1 MKIVHVIASLGMGG
15 AETML
20 ALLAERQAAAGHD
33 VSIVMLL
40 DKREVSVCG
49 DVNVIAIGAAG
60 RSWRSYLAAVWR
72 LARTL
77 RRLRADVV
85 HAHMLHANLASR
97 VIRLLLRH
105 VLLINTVHAVHETG
119 SVVLRLAYR
128 FLDKLA
134 DVTVFVTNA
143 AMDRYREEKLVSVER
158 SVVIHNGID
167 LPKFREVA
175 ESRHSIR
182 RRLGVAESDLVL
194 TAIGRLTPD
203 KDYGNLLNAFEI
215 AARQESRIR
224 LLVVGDGELASQL
237 RMDVHESAVRDRV
250 DFLGLRNDVPE
261 ILKATDLFVLSSIRE
276 GFGLVLAEAMAS
288 RVPVLSTR
296 CGGAVEVVG
305 DCATLVPIENAVA
318 LARGILRALGM
329 PREQKLAQ
337 IERAEGRVSQLFS
350 IDVAAKKWL
359 ELYGACMR

>member
-20 ALLAERQAAAGHD
+20 GLLAERQAADGHD

-40 DKREVSVCG
+40 DKREIHVPQ
-49 DVNVIAIGAAG
+49 DVNVMAISPAG
-60 RSWRSYLAAVWR
+60 RSWTSYPAAVWR
-72 LARTL
+72 LACTL

-97 VIRLLLRH
+97 AIRPLLRR

-119 SVVLRLAYR
+119 NVVLRLAYR
-128 FLDKLA
+128 LLDKLA

-143 AMDRYREEKLVSVER
+143 AMDRYRKERLVSATR

-167 LPKFREVA
+167 LARFREVE
-175 ESRHSIR
+175 ESRHAIR
-182 RRLGVAESDLVL
+182 RRLGVADDDLVL

-203 KDYGNLLNAFEI
+203 KDYGNLLSAFEI

-224 LLVVGDGELASQL
+224 LLVVGDGELALQL
-237 RMDVHESAVRDRV
+237 RMEVRESSIHDRV

-261 ILKATDLFVLSSIRE
+261 ILKASDLFVLSSIRE

-288 RVPVLSTR
+288 RIPVVSTR

-305 DCATLVPIENAVA
+305 DCATLVPTENAVA
-318 LARGILRALGM
+318 LARGIMRALGM

-337 IERAEGRVSQLFS
+337 IERAEARVSRLFS
-350 IDVAAKKWL
+350 IDVAAKNWL
-359 ELYGACMR
+359 ELYEAYSR